1 MGAPIEWIGNN
12 RLSLKKKHVTEQQQK
27 CPMRKSHDRV
37 KNTSSPESLPLWSF
51 TLERLSLLQSNVV
64 SKRTEKA
71 TGYRMWVSTRSL
83 PGTRVYQK
91 HLQFTPQ
98 DFLTS
103 STEAT
108 GKAHLSGEG
117 GIRGGGCVSVDHSS
131 ENTKQRPGDF
141 LRPVLPYISFS
152 FPLSFIPLH
161 LYHKAQRRPFCFFP
175 LLTRV

>member
-1 MGAPIEWIGNN
+1 MTECEEH
-12 RLSLKKKHVTEQQQK
+12 RDTSSQESLSL
-27 CPMRKSHDRV
+27 R
-37 KNTSSPESLPLWSF
+37 SF
-51 TLERLSLLQSNVV
+51 ALERISLLQSDEV
-64 SKRTEKA
+64 SKRTEKP
-71 TGYRMWVSTRSL
+71 TGYGMWVSTRSL

-108 GKAHLSGEG
+108 GKARLSGEG
-117 GIRGGGCVSVDHSS
+117 GIRGGGCVYVDRSS
-131 ENTKQRPGDF
+131 ENTKQCPGDF

-161 LYHKAQRRPFCFFP
+161 LHHKALRRPFCFFP